1 MEQQTSSQLFR
12 AYVPATLHN
21 QLSAGLLRAGQIQTY
36 HGTILYTD
44 LSGFTRLTATFATL
58 PDGAEHLHGI
68 LTSYFEIMIATI
80 VANGGDVIHIAGD
93 ALTAWWPGMTDPA
106 LAIHCGHALH
116 NAIAALNPIATPNGP
131 FTLEIRVGVSVGIV
145 HLLLVG
151 IPNQGVH
158 PVLIGAPIDAAS
170 LAEQQAKPGE
180 VQLLLP
186 SSRPTRFCDYR
197 PPPETPI
204 LTWEHF
210 LPPSFAR
217 RLRLNTL
224 VAEYRWCVPVFA
236 AFDLPDDPTAL
247 QPLVMQAQAIAMR
260 WGGWLNEI
268 EVGNKGAVMV
278 FLFGAP
284 VAHGDDTSRAVGCA
298 VELRDRGIIRKAGIT
313 VGSVFVG
320 EVGSRLRRVYTA
332 QGEDMNLAALLMEQ
346 GQPGDVVISGR
357 VRQDILGR
365 YRTSLPQQLN
375 VKGYSRSIP
384 TAVVLAKHTFTDER
398 PFSSLK
404 ASLPD
409 NTELI
414 GRAQERQM
422 IDHILDVAR
431 QEGQVL
437 LIEGEASIGK
447 SSLIHHLSA
456 RWIKDGY
463 QGFRGECRS
472 GMQEWPLHLWR
483 NILSEL
489 CDIDDSAPMQVRQ
502 ARLQHIATTFSS
514 ARPQHIA
521 TLAHLFKIDGFDST
535 TKSTDISPLVVDLLL
550 SRLKQEP
557 LLMVLEDIHW
567 ADTASL
573 KLAQDVIEALLPQL
587 PLLVVISY
595 RPAPKHLASFT
606 NHIRQYPFT
615 THHVLERLPVYERA
629 ILIRQ
634 LIGVK
639 DIDHRLLH
647 YLERYA
653 AGQPLFIKEYV
664 RLLLQKELI
673 AIENDTARLLRPL
686 PPMQLSSSALG
697 IVQAHID
704 RMEERTRLT
713 FKAAAVIGRSFPL
726 RLLHHIHPARITESE
741 LREDIKALLHDQL
754 IEMEMA
760 EPEPVYRFIDGIAYE
775 AAYTSLLFAQR
786 RHLHQ
791 AISNWYLST
800 YQQELAEQDAPLA
813 VYDVI
818 IDHSIRA
825 ELWSTA
831 VDHCWQAALICA
843 RRSLFHSALRYI
855 EQGVGLAG
863 PASRRIDLI
872 GLRMLLNDR
881 IGNHIYQEED
891 FHLIQQLLNEQAQP
905 AIQALAAVLYL
916 HHVLVSGQ
924 FALIDEQ
931 MTYAQAT
938 VRQGHHH
945 AGFSRLLQACIW
957 LINAQYLAL
966 QGQSSQAL
974 EILRRVN
981 RLCALVPRQVSTPQP
996 LSDLIRP
1003 DIIIAQSYEL
1013 EGWIQFELGV
1023 FQRATRRFQ
1032 QAIKLARAAND
1043 WIVENRALIGLC
1055 HVMLFSSQHEIAE
1068 EQLPHTLYVA
1078 RAINDRYGQVLGLRT
1093 QALLHVKR
1101 NDIRTARRL
1110 IWQAIAIANSSQIGI
1125 LEIVLLND
1133 LEKSALV
1140 MEQDSKTDRAD

>member
-12 AYVPATLHN
+12 AYVPATLRD

-36 HGTILYTD
+36 QGTILYTD

-58 PDGAEHLHGI
+58 PDGAERLHGI
-68 LTSYFEIMIATI
+68 LTSYFEVMIATI
-80 VANGGDVIHIAGD
+80 VANGGDVIYIAGD

-116 NAIAALNPIATPNGP
+116 NAIAALNPIVTPNGP

-151 IPNQGVH
+151 IPNQGIH

-186 SSRPTRFCDYR
+186 AFRPTRFCDYQ

-224 VAEYRWCVPVFA
+224 VAEYRRCVPVFA
-236 AFDLPDDPTAL
+236 AFDLPEDPTAL

-346 GQPGDVVISGR
+346 AQPGDIVISGR
-357 VRQDILGR
+357 VRQDTLGR
-365 YRTSLPQQLN
+365 YRTSPPQQRN

-384 TAVVLAKHTFTDER
+384 AAVVLAKHAFTDER
-398 PFSSLK
+398 PFSSLQ
-404 ASLPD
+404 ASLPTY
-409 NTELI
+409 TELI
-414 GRAQERQM
+414 GRTQERQM
-422 IDHILDVAR
+422 IEHILDVAR

-437 LIEGEASIGK
+437 LIEGEAGIGK
-447 SSLIHHLSA
+447 SSLMHHLSA
-456 RWIKDGY
+456 RWIECGY

-472 GMQEWPLHLWR
+472 GMQEQPLHLWR

-489 CDIDDSAPMQVRQ
+489 CDIDDSASMQVRQ
-502 ARLQHIATTFSS
+502 ARLHHIATTFSS
-514 ARPQHIA
+514 ARLQHIA
-521 TLAHLFKIDGFDST
+521 ALAHLFKIDGFDHT
-535 TKSTDISPLVVDLLL
+535 TKSTDISPLIVELLI
-550 SRLKQEP
+550 SRLKYEP
-557 LLMVLEDIHW
+557 LLIVLEDIHW

-573 KLAQDVIEALLPQL
+573 RLTQDVIDALLPQL

-595 RPAPKHLASFT
+595 RPAPEHLASFT
-606 NHIRQYPFT
+606 SHIRQYPFT
-615 THHVLERLPVYERA
+615 THHVLDRLPVYERA
-629 ILIRQ
+629 MLIRQ

-686 PPMQLSSSALG
+686 PPMQLSGSALG

-704 RMEERTRLT
+704 RMDERTRLT

-726 RLLHHIHPARITESE
+726 RLLLHIHPAHITEGE
-741 LREDIKALLHDQL
+741 LREDIEALLRDQL

-760 EPEPVYRFIDGIAYE
+760 EPEPVYRFIYGIAHE

-791 AISNWYLST
+791 AISNWYQST
-800 YQQELAEQDAPLA
+800 YQQELAGQDAPLA
-813 VYDVI
+813 VYDVV

-825 ELWSTA
+825 ELWPVA
-831 VDHCWQAALICA
+831 VEHCWQAALICA

-855 EQGVGLAG
+855 EQGAGLAG
-863 PASRRIDLI
+863 PIGRRIDLI

-881 IGNHIYQEED
+881 IGHHLYQEED
-891 FHLIQQLLNEQAQP
+891 FRLIQQLFNEQAQP
-905 AIQALAAVLYL
+905 AMQALAAVLYL

-924 FALIDEQ
+924 FHLIDEQ

-938 VRQGHHH
+938 VRQRHHH

-957 LINAQYLAL
+957 LIDAQHLAL
-966 QGQSSQAL
+966 KGQLNRAL
-974 EILRRVN
+974 ETLRRVN

-996 LSDLIRP
+996 LNDLILP

-1013 EGWIQFELGV
+1013 EGWIQFELGA
-1023 FQRATRRFQ
+1023 FQRTTRRFQ
-1032 QAIKLARAAND
+1032 QAIKLAHATND

-1055 HVMLFSSQHEIAE
+1055 HVMLFSSQYEMVE

-1078 RAINDRYGQVLGLRT
+1078 RAIGDRYGQVLGLRT
-1093 QALLHVKR
+1093 QALLHAKR
-1101 NDIRTARRL
+1101 NDMRTARRL
-1110 IWQAIAIANSSQIGI
+1110 IRQAIAIANSSQIGI
-1125 LEIVLLND
+1125 LEIVLLNELEKMALVIEQD
-1133 LEKSALV
+1133 LETDSA
-1140 MEQDSKTDRAD
+1140 D